1 MKGIIDIP
9 LFQIKVDDIVIIIS
23 VIFTISILMEP
34 VGEC

>member
-34 VGEC
+34 VCDC